1 MKKAECHPERSEG
14 SRFSFKSRF
23 FVSLRMTT
31 VFSFLIVSFH
41 FSSRTTANI
50 RSGFT
55 PEKANFAIQFKEETT
70 PYRISSAFLLPGE
83 KTTITIS
90 ENLLVSTLTLSG
102 QTSGWERKEKNVWTV
117 TAPLKPG
124 LYPVTFSDE
133 STGDSILFNVFVL
146 VPMDRVKNGVLNGYK
161 IGKYPAAPAN
171 KQGAYPQ
178 PRGFI
183 EVTNEN
189 KHTLIT
195 PHFRLGQFLC
205 KQSGSYPK
213 YIVLRERLP
222 LKLEALM
229 QELNEKGVP
238 CTSLA
243 IMSGYRTPH
252 YNRSLGNVRFS
263 RHMWGDAADIFI
275 DSEPGENYMADLN
288 GDGKRDI
295 RDGEVLFNTLDSIEK
310 EPEFARYV
318 GGLAKYKPTRSHG
331 PFVHVDAR
339 GAAKRWNH

>member
-1 MKKAECHPERSEG
+1 MKKLTVLM
-14 SRFSFKSRF
+14 SF
-23 FVSLRMTT
+23 VVL
-31 VFSFLIVSFH
+31 SFH
-41 FSSRTTANI
+41 SSPRTTANI

-55 PEKANFAIQFKEETT
+55 PEKSTFSLQFHNEVT
-70 PYRISSAFLLPGE
+70 PYRISSMFLLPNE
-83 KTTITIS
+83 KTSVAIPEHLI
-90 ENLLVSTLTLSG
+90 VSTMTLTG
-102 QTSGWERKEKNVWTV
+102 QTNGWERKAGNAWVM
-117 TAPLKPG
+117 TAPAKPG
-124 LYPVTFSDE
+124 IYPVRFTDE
-133 STGDSILFNVFVL
+133 GTGDSILLNVIVM
-146 VPMDRVKNGVLNGYK
+146 VPSDRVKNGVLNGYK
-161 IGKYPAAPAN
+161 IGKYPTPPAG
-171 KQGAYPQ
+171 KKEMYPQ

-238 CTSLA
+238 CSSLA

-252 YNRSLGNVRFS
+252 YNRNLGNVRFS

-295 RDGEVLFNTLDSIEK
+295 RDGEMLFNTLDTIEK
-310 EPEFARYV
+310 DPEFARYV

-339 GAAKRWNH
+339 GSAKRWGH